1 MARKSFWEM
10 MEREIDFQ
18 EEYEKIEDVI
28 IQQEHAESLDD
39 LIETVFGKW
48 EQRKNYMS
56 FWELRLHMN
65 FTYSQTQRYP
75 TEYVPDRNDIK
86 MEDFLLYS
94 EMILN
99 MLELLNRETRTI
111 YLSKIQLIQK
121 TIVYDLEKINYKAV
135 KQKNGE
141 IIIIQKDAAVSVVV
155 DFVESDVAQ
164 ILIKYKLYI
173 SF

>member
-1 MARKSFWEM
+1 
-10 MEREIDFQ
+10 
-18 EEYEKIEDVI
+18 
-28 IQQEHAESLDD
+28 
-39 LIETVFGKW
+39 
-48 EQRKNYMS
+48 
-56 FWELRLHMN
+56 MN

-121 TIVYDLEKINYKAV
+121 TILYDLEKINYKAV

-164 ILIKYKLYI
+164 I
-173 SF
+173 

>member
-1 MARKSFWEM
+1 M

-86 MEDFLLYS
+86 MEDFLLYFQS
-94 EMILN
+94 LSIAIN
-99 MLELLNRETRTI
+99 RTI
-111 YLSKIQLIQK
+111 SVIQQNMKITLYQQ
-121 TIVYDLEKINYKAV
+121 
-135 KQKNGE
+135 
-141 IIIIQKDAAVSVVV
+141 VV
-155 DFVESDVAQ
+155 
-164 ILIKYKLYI
+164 
-173 SF
+173 